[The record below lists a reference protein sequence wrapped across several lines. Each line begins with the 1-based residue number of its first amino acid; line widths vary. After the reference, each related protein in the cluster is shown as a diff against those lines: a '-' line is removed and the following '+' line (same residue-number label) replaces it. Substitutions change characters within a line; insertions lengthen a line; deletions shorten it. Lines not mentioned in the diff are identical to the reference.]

1 MSENQN
7 TETESKGI
15 SRRTVTKSMAWAVPV
30 IAVAATVPSAAAS
43 CVPVL
48 SLGAGSCK
56 CPGQSSQN
64 LPWTYFLRV
73 CGGGVTCPD
82 FGGQIVVTKIVS
94 NSNVEVYTGPSAA
107 FTAGD
112 CILLQGSST
121 NSANF
126 LDIYFTID
134 GEPAGYT
141 RVDSPPDCDK
151 TANPAGSCAS

>member
-1 MSENQN
+1 MSEIEN
-7 TETESKGI
+7 EEREPKGI
-15 SRRTVTKSMAWAVPV
+15 TRRTVTKSMAWAVPV

-56 CPGQSSQN
+56 CPGQSTGD
-64 LPWTYFLRV
+64 PFTYYLRV

-82 FGGQIVVTKIVS
+82 FAGEIVVTKIVS
-94 NSNVEVYTGPSAA
+94 NSGVQVYTGPSVG

-112 CILLQGSST
+112 CILLTGTSS

-126 LDIYFTID
+126 LEIYFTIN
-134 GEPAGYT
+134 GEDAGFT

-151 TANPAGSCAS
+151 TANPAGTCATT